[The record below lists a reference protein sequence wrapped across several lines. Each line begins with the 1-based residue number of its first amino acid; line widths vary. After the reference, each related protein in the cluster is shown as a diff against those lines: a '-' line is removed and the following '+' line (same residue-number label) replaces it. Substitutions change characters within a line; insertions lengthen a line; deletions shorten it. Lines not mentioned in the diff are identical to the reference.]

1 MKSSLLSSPHLH
13 VVWSNVGEVKERS
26 YVIDVPADSL
36 APPKPA
42 GGDDCVKLKRK
53 MEKTGEGRQSSES
66 TRSTASDLMVQGRQ
80 KRVCAQSAGKTT
92 ANAVRVVQKRKVP
105 PSHLHSVNAIMLIS
119 ILWI

>member
-1 MKSSLLSSPHLH
+1 VKSSLLSSPHLH

-66 TRSTASDLMVQGRQ
+66 TRSTASDLMFKGDRNGYARRARARRQ
-80 KRVCAQSAGKTT
+80 QMQFVWCRSE
-92 ANAVRVVQKRKVP
+92 R
-105 PSHLHSVNAIMLIS
+105 SHLPICTL
-119 ILWI
+119 